1 MMFPLWPEDASALL
15 NRTVIAEVAVEALG
29 MPRSPEMAGVLEA
42 ESMEE
47 IAERL
52 RWVALNFDEMAVPV
66 DGVVNGGPVF
76 EVREFTQ

>member
-42 ESMEE
+42 RPLGPSPDPPPLGP
-47 IAERL
+47 IT
-52 RWVALNFDEMAVPV
+52 
-66 DGVVNGGPVF
+66 GCYVN
-76 EVREFTQ
+76 Q